1 MAEYSMEQ
9 FGAYNVARA
18 FGAEQA
24 AAQMAGFIIR
34 LAAEVGEGWATDPRR
49 IALEDALQI
58 FKTQTLGRNLL
69 DEESL
74 AQLEVLNAID
84 ADRDRRLGPSWR
96 AISP

>member
-9 FGAYNVARA
+9 FGAYNVARV

-24 AAQMAGFIIR
+24 AAQMTEFIVH

-49 IALEDALQI
+49 VSLEHALQI
-58 FKTQTLGRNLL
+58 FRTLSSRDLL

-74 AQLEVLNAID
+74 ARLEVLNAID
-84 ADRDRRLGPSWR
+84 LDRNRRLAQS
-96 AISP
+96 